1 MHETHISQES
11 DRIIISIIIN
21 NRGAKDVKNL
31 QFTILDTPTA
41 KLIRVRLCCCCFLLY
56 F

>member
-21 NRGAKDVKNL
+21 NRGTKDVKNL

-41 KLIRVRLCCCCFLLY
+41 KLIRVRILMNFFL
-56 F
+56 